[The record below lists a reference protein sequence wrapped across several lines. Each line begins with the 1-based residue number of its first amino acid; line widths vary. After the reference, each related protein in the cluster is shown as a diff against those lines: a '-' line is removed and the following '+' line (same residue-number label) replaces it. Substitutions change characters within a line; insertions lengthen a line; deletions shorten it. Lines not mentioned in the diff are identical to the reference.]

1 LLAWVRGSGS
11 DQSLADRLASIAPEG
26 PVPGPHASLVKAAR
40 SSWVHRLEAGPDI
53 YYFKTYA
60 YAMPRTLLSSRARAV
75 REYEACVWLRRNG
88 FEAPRPVAAGERRA
102 MLLIRR
108 CALITAAWSG
118 DSLALLL
125 PTLAQSERDHLAKS
139 LIDLVRAWHRLGYRD
154 RNLDLRNLLARR
166 RGPDWHVAKLDSPRW
181 CLVPFGTVNDRLATA
196 DWLRLLPQLH
206 EAGVSS
212 SLLVP
217 PT

>member
-1 LLAWVRGSGS
+1 
-11 DQSLADRLASIAPEG
+11 
-26 PVPGPHASLVKAAR
+26 
-40 SSWVHRLEAGPDI
+40 
-53 YYFKTYA
+53 
-60 YAMPRTLLSSRARAV
+60 
-75 REYEACVWLRRNG
+75 
-88 FEAPRPVAAGERRA
+88 

-108 CALITAAWSG
+108 SALITAAWSG

-181 CLVPFGTVNDRLATA
+181 CLAPSGTVNDRLATA
-196 DWLRLLPQLH
+196 DWLRLLPQLR

-212 SLLVP
+212 SLLVA